1 MKKLALFVLGLAAA
15 VNADY
20 GAKLDVTDINDL
32 ASRFDTDVATVQECL
47 DEVGT
52 TVVILVEARK
62 KWWDMHDNDDIDDE
76 TKTVFLSHNSFI
88 ACMLEKKEMMKD
100 SKLIADKIL
109 EILQNDK
116 NIKKPRPKEV
126 VTECVTSLN
135 ENSEKSREDRALE
148 LVLCAFSDENDR

>member
-1 MKKLALFVLGLAAA
+1 MKRLALFVLGLAAA

-32 ASRFDTDVATVQECL
+32 ASRFETDVATIQECL
-47 DEVGT
+47 DETGI
-52 TVVILVEARK
+52 TVVILIEARK
-62 KWWDMHDNDDIDDE
+62 KWRYMHDNGDIDDE
-76 TKTVFLSHNSFI
+76 TKTVFLKHNSFI

-116 NIKKPRPKEV
+116 NIKKPRAKEI

-135 ENSEKSREDRALE
+135 ENREMSREDRAFD
-148 LVLCAFSDENDR
+148 LVLCAFSDENER

>member
-88 ACMLEKKEMMKD
+88 ACMLEKKEMNTINN
-100 SKLIADKIL
+100 LYL
-109 EILQNDK
+109 FT
-116 NIKKPRPKEV
+116 V
-126 VTECVTSLN
+126 N
-135 ENSEKSREDRALE
+135 ENREMSREDRAFD
-148 LVLCAFSDENDR
+148 LVLCAFSDENER